1 MKIQVIDNI
10 DQIQPLMLMAEADVA
25 FYSDEIQA
33 LNAAEQL
40 QPNIILLNFALRGSQ
55 TPDYTNLLLA
65 ASPTSNIVIIGDDL
79 HEEQILHCVL
89 AGAKGYQN
97 SQSLAAYI
105 NRMIHAVATGEA
117 WLSRKIVA
125 YLLDAIHRN
134 YSLQASS

>member
-10 DQIQPLMLMAEADVA
+10 GQIQPLMLMAEADVA

-55 TPDYTNLLLA
+55 TADYTNLLLA

-97 SQSLAAYI
+97 SLSLAAYI
-105 NRMIHAVATGEA
+105 NRMIYAVAAGEA

-134 YSLQASS
+134 YSVQAIS